1 MAESTQGS
9 RQTLRAPD
17 AGQSVVVVAV
27 PGQDIVLD
35 SAFDQAEPKVS
46 DNTVVFEFAGG
57 GQVVIDFSELG
68 DAQAPNIVMPDG
80 TVLNVQEFLASLGEG
95 DVEPAAGPEGG
106 GTGSGGVGEYRDDAG
121 NLIDGVDKLGGLDPR
136 DFSSIT
142 VEGLEADNALPSAGI
157 VDGAADEDGL
167 RISEMTPFDGNDDE
181 RGGDHPAQFAYVE
194 GVLSYDFGG
203 DGPAGTDPFMW
214 SLAGLAAKG
223 VTSEGNTLLYEVV
236 DGVTLNA
243 YYMGMPDYPDY
254 PTDDDGPSIQVAEV
268 QDVPLVKILVF
279 SLEVTDLDTGAF
291 RFELYRPLDHTDPG
305 SEDDI
310 VYNFTFTLTDGS
322 GDSVVGGLNMI
333 VDDDSPI
340 WKAGEAN
347 VSALVVEET
356 MSYDDGDLSE
366 GNGEGLSTSA
376 QMPSSSSGDQGTI
389 ESFLGIAAGGLSPLA
404 ASGTGYDDATNG
416 SAMKTTIMVEAGDE
430 ISFSWFFNADD
441 YTPYNDFSFVSFNGQ
456 PFELADISMVGSYN
470 ETPWATYT
478 FTATVDGPLT
488 LGFGVMNTGDSGVNS
503 YLSIDNIKVNGV
515 TVPNGGFENGN
526 FANWD
531 ILGDPALIS
540 NALYSD
546 EASGLAGSLAELI
559 SFGADGPGE
568 FSMLTDTSELPTL
581 FSKGE
586 AVQYVVEGNTLI
598 AYVGEYPSGS
608 GEEVYSV
615 SMIDDGGYRVVFTL
629 QINPDGS
636 WSFDLQD
643 QLDHVDDG
651 TDSQNFDLITGEDG
665 ESVTSVSAIDFSSL
679 IKVTDGDGDE
689 LAGAPAGAFTIQ
701 VQDDVPV
708 AIGQPLAVTVDED
721 DIKTWLSL
729 GNHPNDGN
737 ADGSYTGNQY
747 FSGPGPA
754 NVSGSLAS
762 LVSFGADEPGGF
774 SLATDLSGLEEQ
786 GLFSKG
792 EELSYRVEGSTL
804 IAFVGEDMDGDFQ
817 VASMD
822 YMPAER
828 IVFTL
833 NLDADGSYTFNLF
846 DQLDHPAGE
855 GQNNLPIDLSSAI
868 VATDAD
874 GDSITLSSG
883 FTVNVTDDVPEV
895 VGKKITAIV
904 DEDDI
909 DTPWSEG
916 TNPDDGNADGSLTG
930 GPGDPWNVQPAYVSG
945 SLAAVVSFGADDK
958 GSFDFTDNV
967 LATMASLHLYSKQS
981 ALPENGLQLT
991 YALNHTGGFAILTA
1005 FEPDTPGPGNT
1016 GNPVFELRLNQD
1028 TGDYEFRLYDEL
1040 IHVAPKSGADEN
1052 FMLRSGPEGQISSI
1066 NFGAVIEAVD
1076 KDGDA
1081 VTLNGKFEVKV
1092 RDDVPEVDVD
1102 LTWSGSVLH
1111 DESAGLQN
1119 DDTHSYSTAL
1129 RFASVANPGDD
1140 PHVSGT
1146 GAIGYARSGSAIVSV
1161 DWGDTETGADSPALA
1176 SGYSLVLLNAYSGL
1190 KTTEGASITLSVDG
1204 AGRIIGTVASGVN
1217 AGKTAFA
1224 IAIDGDD
1231 GEVFVAQYLSL
1242 KHPDPKDH
1250 DEQVD
1255 LAGKIAVRYSITDS
1269 DGDTVFDQKEMGA
1282 RVAFDD
1288 DGPSMV
1294 VGAIAEG
1301 GITLT
1306 TDDAAT
1312 IGEAFDTASA
1322 SFSAAMQAAVTPL
1335 YGADGPGGLM
1345 VGGYSL
1351 SINGGNGADS
1361 GLNSN
1366 GLDILLSKEGGD
1378 VVGRTTA
1385 GEVFRL
1391 SVDSNGLVQLKQSAE
1406 VDHLE
1411 GTASD
1416 DLISLANNKV
1426 FLNAT
1431 ATVTDGD
1438 NDTASNQFS
1447 VDLGGNIRFA
1457 DDVPDAKDDAVSAV
1471 ENWTGAKTYNLLLI
1485 VDRSG
1490 SISQSEMQAAV
1501 AAMNSLLD
1509 KYAEVAKGG
1518 EAGVQVQVVT
1528 FAVDGTLVHGSPVS
1542 IAQAKAYLDILDNS
1556 GGSGNTNYDAAVAAA
1571 TPAINDWP
1579 IATADHD
1586 NVVYFISDGAPTVG
1600 NGTVGLTNAEEAAWE
1615 TTLMNRGATAWA
1627 IGVGT
1632 NDAVDDDLAD
1642 VAYPDTNVLLASN
1655 FNDSLLDALIGTVP
1669 VPTTIE
1675 GNVLD
1680 NDASGADGWNS
1691 PALVS
1696 ASYGAD
1702 THVFASP
1709 VDSHTFD
1716 LGLVGSVL
1724 MKGDG
1729 SYVFTPGADVQDD
1742 IFADLSYTVRDG
1754 DGDEDTAT
1762 LRLTTTDLSE
1772 VTAVADTVTVI
1783 PGEDPVQWG
1792 GAEFVVVDDEG
1803 AGGQDRWDVSSD
1815 LFTADAGEVI
1825 SLDLNLSNY
1834 RSPYWSGGN
1843 WRQDAVEIG
1852 LLDTA
1857 GNEVATITMRY
1868 WDGYWAKSGG
1878 SAGTVAF
1885 SYGGGTT
1892 TAHVTFNSV
1901 ALDGTYKISVNVNDG
1916 TGGSEKLTVKASGLV
1931 VGTGTDPV
1939 YWPSVGMAAMA
1950 LPITGNL
1957 FANDALGA
1965 EGASIMA
1972 VAVSGLGTFTD
1983 GDSDGVI
1990 VATGNYGTMTVNTLT
2005 GVYEYTPNAT
2015 GSVPD
2020 IGDTDVFTYTL
2031 AQADGDSSTAD
2042 LTINF
2047 AASVGETG
2055 TAASETLVLSTDAG
2069 GSMSGLGGN
2078 DHLIGGD
2085 GDDILSGDDGSDVL
2099 EGGLGN
2105 DLLSGGAGSDFL
2117 SGGAG
2122 NDTLVGGA
2130 GDDVM
2135 TGGAGQDVFRY
2146 VAGDLDGV
2154 IDGDT
2159 ITDFELGAGGDTLD
2173 LAALLNGAT
2182 SGTLDQYLDFTVSN
2196 IAGGAATVEINV
2208 DPAGTGN
2215 HATTLATITVTGVGV
2230 GDTADTIIDTMINH
2244 NIDI

>member
-9 RQTLRAPD
+9 KQTLRAPD
-17 AGQSVVVVAV
+17 AGQSIVVVAV

-35 SAFDQAEPKVS
+35 SAFDQADPKVS

-68 DAQAPNIVMPDG
+68 DAPAPNIVMADG

-142 VEGLEADNALPSAGI
+142 VEALEADDLNPLPSAGLAA
-157 VDGAADEDGL
+157 GAADEDGL
-167 RISEMTPFDGNDDE
+167 RISELTMTPFDGNDDG
-181 RGGDHPAQFAYVE
+181 RDGDHPAQFAYAE
-194 GVLSYDFGG
+194 GVLNYDFGG
-203 DGPAGTDPFMW
+203 DGPADANPFVW
-214 SLAGLAAKG
+214 SLGGLEALG
-223 VTSEGNTLLYEVV
+223 VESRGHALQYEVV
-236 DGVTLNA
+236 DGGTTLNA
-243 YYMGMPDYPDY
+243 FYILGGYPVDESPEGEY
-254 PTDDDGPSIQVAEV
+254 AVRIDLQEPVRVD
-268 QDVPLVKILVF
+268 VF
-279 SLEVTDLDTGAF
+279 SLQVTDLAAGTY
-291 RFELYRPLDHTDPG
+291 RFELYQPLDHSVSGT
-305 SEDDI
+305 EDDI
-310 VYNFTFTLTDGS
+310 LYNFSFTLTDGS
-322 GDSVVGGLNMI
+322 GDSAVGGLNMI
-333 VDDDSPI
+333 VDDDSPV
-340 WKAGEAN
+340 A
-347 VSALVVEET
+347 
-356 MSYDDGDLSE
+356 
-366 GNGEGLSTSA
+366 
-376 QMPSSSSGDQGTI
+376 
-389 ESFLGIAAGGLSPLA
+389 
-404 ASGTGYDDATNG
+404 TGA
-416 SAMKTTIMVEAGDE
+416 
-430 ISFSWFFNADD
+430 
-441 YTPYNDFSFVSFNGQ
+441 
-456 PFELADISMVGSYN
+456 
-470 ETPWATYT
+470 
-478 FTATVDGPLT
+478 
-488 LGFGVMNTGDSGVNS
+488 
-503 YLSIDNIKVNGV
+503 
-515 TVPNGGFENGN
+515 
-526 FANWD
+526 
-531 ILGDPALIS
+531 
-540 NALYSD
+540 
-546 EASGLAGSLAELI
+546 
-559 SFGADGPGE
+559 
-568 FSMLTDTSELPTL
+568 
-581 FSKGE
+581 
-586 AVQYVVEGNTLI
+586 
-598 AYVGEYPSGS
+598 
-608 GEEVYSV
+608 
-615 SMIDDGGYRVVFTL
+615 
-629 QINPDGS
+629 
-636 WSFDLQD
+636 
-643 QLDHVDDG
+643 
-651 TDSQNFDLITGEDG
+651 
-665 ESVTSVSAIDFSSL
+665 AIDRM
-679 IKVTDGDGDE
+679 
-689 LAGAPAGAFTIQ
+689 
-701 VQDDVPV
+701 
-708 AIGQPLAVTVDED
+708 VDED
-721 DIKTWLSL
+721 DIKTWLSD
-729 GNHPNDGN
+729 GNHPNDGDG
-737 ADGSYTGNQY
+737 DGSFTGSAYWNDH
-747 FSGPGPA
+747 GPA
-754 NVSGSLAS
+754 TLTGSLGS
-762 LVSFGADEPGGF
+762 LVSFGADGPGEGGF
-774 SLATDLSGLEEQ
+774 SLSQDVTALEEQ
-786 GLFSKG
+786 GLSSKG
-792 EELSYRVEGSTL
+792 EPLSYRVEGSVL
-804 IAFVGEDMDGDFQ
+804 IAYVGFGESEGPGGDDMQ
-817 VASMD
+817 
-822 YMPAER
+822 PARMISLPQER

-833 NLDADGSYTFNLF
+833 ELDSDGDYTFRLF
-846 DQLDHPAGE
+846 DQLDHPEGD
-855 GQNNLPIDLSSAI
+855 GQNNLPIDLASMIVATDGDGDSITLTGGFTINVTDDVPEQDGFFPVLEVVEEEMLSGGNPEGYDGFPNWPDTKLAMGSLASQVSFGADEEGIFSLVQDLADLPLPELTSGGTPVTYAVDGNVLTAMAGEAPVFTFTLQGDGHFTFLLHGPLDHASGGGENLLLLNLSSI
-868 VATDAD
+868 IKATDAD
-874 GDSITLSSG
+874 GDSITLDND
-883 FTVNVTDDVPEV
+883 FYVKVVDDVPTV
-895 VGKKITAIV
+895 VGRKITAIV

-916 TNPDDGNADGSLTG
+916 TSPDDGNADGSLTG

-945 SLAAVVSFGADDK
+945 SLTSVVSFGADGK

-981 ALPENGLQLT
+981 ALPENGLALT
-991 YALNHTGGFAILTA
+991 YTLNHTNGFAILTA

-1052 FMLRSGPEGQISSI
+1052 FMLRSGPHGAVGSI

-1102 LTWSGSVLH
+1102 LTWSGAVLH

-1119 DDTHSYSTAL
+1119 DDTYSYYTAL
-1129 RFASVANPGDD
+1129 RFATVANPGDD
-1140 PHVSGT
+1140 PDVLGS
-1146 GAIGYARSGSAIVSV
+1146 GAIGYARSGSAIVNV

-1176 SGYSLVLLNAYSGL
+1176 SGYSLVLLNASSGL
-1190 KTTEGASITLSVDG
+1190 KTTEGASINLSVDG
-1204 AGRIIGTVASGVN
+1204 EGRIIGTVASGVN

-1242 KHPDPKDH
+1242 KHPDPNQS

-1269 DGDTVFDQKEMGA
+1269 DGDTVFDQKEMGS

-1288 DGPSMV
+1288 DGPSMSL
-1294 VGAIAEG
+1294 GAISEG
-1301 GITLT
+1301 GIILT

-1312 IGEAFDTASA
+1312 IGEAFDTDSA

-1335 YGADGPGGLM
+1335 YGSDGPGDIV
-1345 VGGYSL
+1345 VGGYFL
-1351 SINGGNGADS
+1351 SINGGNGTDS

-1366 GLDILLSKEGGD
+1366 GLDIRLWKDGGD

-1391 SVDSNGLVQLKQSAE
+1391 SVDSSGQVGLKQSAE

-1426 FLNAT
+1426 FLKAT

-1438 NDTASNQFS
+1438 NDTASNQLS

-1457 DDVPDAKDDAVSAV
+1457 DDVPDATDDAVSAV

-1518 EAGVQVQVVT
+1518 AAGVQVQVVT

-1571 TPAINDWP
+1571 TPAINGWP
-1579 IATADHD
+1579 IATAEHD

-1600 NGTVGLTNAEEAAWE
+1600 NGTVGLTNSEEAAWE
-1615 TTLMNRGATAWA
+1615 TTLASRGATAWA

-1632 NDAVDDDLAD
+1632 SNAVDDDLAD
-1642 VAYPDTNVLLASN
+1642 VAFPDTNVLLASN
-1655 FNDSLLDALIGTVP
+1655 FDDSLLDALIGTVP
-1669 VPTTIE
+1669 IPTTVS

-1696 ASYGAD
+1696 ASFGGD
-1702 THVFASP
+1702 THVFTSP
-1709 VDSHTFD
+1709 ADSHTFD

-1729 SYVFTPGADVQDD
+1729 SYVFTPGGDVQDD

-1772 VTAVADTVTVI
+1772 VTAVADTVTVV

-1815 LFTADAGEVI
+1815 LFTADAGDVI
-1825 SLDLNLSNY
+1825 SLDVNLSNY

-1857 GNEVATITMRY
+1857 GNEVATIIMRY
-1868 WDGYWAKSGG
+1868 WDGFWVNSGS

-1885 SYGGGTT
+1885 SSIGGTT
-1892 TAHVTFNSV
+1892 AAHVTFNSV

-1916 TGGSEKLTVKASGLV
+1916 TGGSAKLTVKASGLV

-1983 GDSDGVI
+1983 GNSDGLI

-2005 GVYEYTPNAT
+2005 GAYEYTPNAT

-2020 IGDTDVFTYTL
+2020 IGDTDVFTYTV
-2031 AQADGDSSTAD
+2031 AQPDGDSSTAD

-2047 AASVGETG
+2047 SESVGETG
-2055 TAASETLVLSTDAG
+2055 SAASETLVLSVDSG

-2085 GDDILSGDDGSDVL
+2085 GDDSLSGGDGSDVL

-2105 DLLSGGAGSDFL
+2105 DLLDGGAGSDFL

-2154 IDGDT
+2154 IDGDS
-2159 ITDFELGAGGDTLD
+2159 ITDFELGSGGDTLD
-2173 LAALLNGAT
+2173 LGALLSGAT
-2182 SGTLDQYLDFTVSN
+2182 LGTLDQFLDFTVTN
-2196 IAGGAATVEINV
+2196 IAGGEATVEINV